1 MARRYDILS
10 HTADTGIVA
19 YGATLAEVF
28 ENAAFA
34 MFDLMFDFPT
44 ENDSV
49 SVQIEVT
56 AANPEDLL
64 VDWLSTLL
72 YEAESKE
79 VAFRSFEVGV
89 SEEQLWGR
97 AGGLASDR
105 LELIGPPVKAVTYHD
120 LVVEKTTGGWRAQ
133 VIFDV

>member
-1 MARRYDILS
+1 MNRRYEVLA

-34 MFDLMFDFPT
+34 MFDLMFDFPA
-44 ENDSV
+44 EADSV
-49 SVQIEVT
+49 SVQIEV
-56 AANPEDLL
+56 AAPTLEDLL
-64 VDWLSTLL
+64 VDWLSMLL
-72 YEAESKE
+72 YEAESRD
-79 VAFRSFEVGV
+79 VAFRSFEVNV
-89 SEEQLWGR
+89 SEGQFSGWARGM
-97 AGGLASDR
+97 ASDR

-120 LVVEKTTGGWRAQ
+120 LGVDKTLDGWKVQ